1 MVEERESK
9 TVKAEIKKHPLAW
22 VVGAA
27 IVGGLFLSNFIKGG
41 AASIRRKV

>member
-1 MVEERESK
+1 M
-9 TVKAEIKKHPLAW
+9 KAAIKKNPVAW

-41 AASIRRKV
+41 AGKLRGAL